1 MGDNMDVVN
10 IIKVLWGLFIIYLT
24 IKAIKV
30 IIAIREGKPMTAMVV
45 DYAEEHDDDN
55 ISYYPIIE
63 YTDEYGNLRREK
75 LNVSDSQKEYGERIL
90 YLYKGKFYQKKSLIP
105 AIVMLVLNILPF
117 IVVQIEGMY
126 VISKLYR

>member
-1 MGDNMDVVN
+1 
-10 IIKVLWGLFIIYLT
+10 
-24 IKAIKV
+24 
-30 IIAIREGKPMTAMVV
+30 MTAMVV

-63 YTDEYGNLRREK
+63 YTDENGDLRREK
-75 LNVSDSQKEYGERIL
+75 LKVSDSQKEYGERIL
-90 YLYKGKFYQKKSLIP
+90 YLYKGKFYQKKTLIP
-105 AIVMLVLNILPF
+105 SIVMLVLNILPF

>member
-24 IKAIKV
+24 VKAIKV

-90 YLYKGKFYQKKSLIP
+90 YLYKGNSIRKKLLFP
-105 AIVMLVLNILPF
+105 ALLCWC
-117 IVVQIEGMY
+117 
-126 VISKLYR
+126 

>member
-10 IIKVLWGLFIIYLT
+10 ILQVLWGLFIIYLT
-24 IKAIKV
+24 VKAIKV

-75 LNVSDSQKEYGERIL
+75 LNVSDSQKEYGEREL

-126 VISKLYR
+126 VILKLYR

>member
-1 MGDNMDVVN
+1 MDVVN

-24 IKAIKV
+24 VKAINV

-63 YTDEYGNLRREK
+63 YTDENGDLRREK
-75 LNVSDSQKEYGERIL
+75 LKVSDSQKEYGERIL
-90 YLYKGKFYQKKSLIP
+90 YLYKGKFYQKKLLFP
-105 AIVMLVLNILPF
+105 ALLCWC
-117 IVVQIEGMY
+117 
-126 VISKLYR
+126 

>member
-24 IKAIKV
+24 VKAINV
-30 IIAIREGKPMTAMVV
+30 IIAIREGKPMTA
-45 DYAEEHDDDN
+45 
-55 ISYYPIIE
+55 E
-63 YTDEYGNLRREK
+63 YTDENGDLRREK
-75 LNVSDSQKEYGERIL
+75 LKVPDSQKEYGERIL
-90 YLYKGKFYQKKSLIP
+90 YLYKGKFYQKKTLIP
-105 AIVMLVLNILPF
+105 SIVMLVLNILPF

>member
-1 MGDNMDVVN
+1 MDVVN

-24 IKAIKV
+24 VKAIKV

-63 YTDEYGNLRREK
+63 SVSYTHLT
-75 LNVSDSQKEYGERIL
+75 
-90 YLYKGKFYQKKSLIP
+90 
-105 AIVMLVLNILPF
+105 LPTT
-117 IVVQIEGMY
+117 EG
-126 VISKLYR
+126 V